1 MKKGIMQWMKLI
13 FGIIFMSGI
22 ILGFSGCGGTSGS
35 SKDTLTLSFN
45 EDPVGDL
52 NPHMYLPSQ
61 FITQDMV
68 YEGLVYYGENGQIKP
83 SLAESWD
90 ISKDGRTYT
99 FHLRKNVKFSDG
111 SDFNA
116 ANVCLLYTSDAAD
129 EAGMV

>member
-52 NPHMYLPSQ
+52 NPHMYLPAS
-61 FITQDMV
+61 
-68 YEGLVYYGENGQIKP
+68 
-83 SLAESWD
+83 S
-90 ISKDGRTYT
+90 
-99 FHLRKNVKFSDG
+99 LRKIWFMKDWFIMVKMGKSNHHWQKVGTFPK
-111 SDFNA
+111 
-116 ANVCLLYTSDAAD
+116 
-129 EAGMV
+129 MVGHILFI